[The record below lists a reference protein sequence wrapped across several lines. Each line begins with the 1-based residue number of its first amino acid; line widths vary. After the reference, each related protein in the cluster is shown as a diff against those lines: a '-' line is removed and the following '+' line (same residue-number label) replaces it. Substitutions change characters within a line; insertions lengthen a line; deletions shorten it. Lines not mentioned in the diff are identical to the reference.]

1 MRKVSQCAA
10 IVVFVAAAASAQLK
24 ESITVNHVD
33 VPVAVVDR
41 SGNPIRG
48 LQAKDFQVFDEGKEC
63 TVSSFDIVDFASPAS
78 VKATSPLNPV
88 ARRNF
93 LILFDLTYSSPQSM
107 VRAEAAAAGF
117 LKK

>member
-10 IVVFVAAAASAQLK
+10 IVLFIAAAASAQLK

-48 LQAKDFQVFDEGKEC
+48 LQAKDFQVFDQGKAKEV
-63 TVSSFDIVDFASPAS
+63 TSFDVVDFASPAS
-78 VKATSPLNPV
+78 HAGSAEPLSG
-88 ARRNF
+88 AQ
-93 LILFDLTYSSPQSM
+93 SS
-107 VRAEAAAAGF
+107 
-117 LKK
+117 